1 MVHPI
6 MYFTVID
13 MFVTN
18 TLCGTHGHTPPITIH
33 ISPLR
38 GPEPLTIPPCPLVL
52 ELPTI
57 SPHLLGNLELSDY
70 TQLVVHLDAT
80 FD

>member
-1 MVHPI
+1 MIHPI
-6 MYFTVID
+6 MYFIVID

-18 TLCGTHGHTPPITIH
+18 THGHPPPITTH
-33 ISPLR
+33 ILPLR

-52 ELPTI
+52 EPPTVF
-57 SPHLLGNLELSDY
+57 PHLLGNLELSDY